1 MGTPKATLDWH
12 GTSLVVH
19 VAGVL
24 AAAVDGPL
32 VVVRS
37 REQEL
42 PPLPDNVELAEDGHD
57 GLGPLAGLAAGLAA
71 VEDRARAAFVA
82 AVDLPLLHAAFVQ
95 RVTATLEED
104 WEAAVPRVDGRPHPL
119 AAAYRTGLWAR
130 AEELL
135 RADRRRVLDLLERS
149 RVRWL
154 DEAELLADPALAAI
168 DPGLDGLRNLN
179 SRADYEAALA
189 GRDFPAARQ

>member
-12 GTSLVVH
+12 GTSLVAH

-24 AAAVDGPL
+24 GGAVDGPV

-37 REQEL
+37 RDQEL
-42 PPLPDNVELAEDGHD
+42 PPLPTGVELAEDGHD
-57 GLGPLAGLAAGLAA
+57 GLGPLAGLAAGLTA
-71 VEDRARAAFVA
+71 VEGRARAAFVA

-95 RVTATLEED
+95 RVTASLEED
-104 WEAAVPRVDGRPHPL
+104 WEAAVPRAGGRPHPL
-119 AAAYRTGLWAR
+119 AAAYRTELWAR
-130 AEELL
+130 AEELV
-135 RADRRRVLDLLERS
+135 RADRLRVLDLIERS

-154 DEAELLADPALAAI
+154 DEAELLADPAIAAV
-168 DPGLDGLRNLN
+168 DAGLDGLRNLN